1 MSFESEISESLIKA
15 IKVAAN
21 LAKVDFDN
29 EAVSKV
35 LAVIEHFNQLDQ
47 LQLDDAAEFFY
58 PTSDALFTLAEDY
71 QNISRDILLQIVPDK
86 LGLFIKSPLVI
97 GSKDDA

>member
-1 MSFESEISESLIKA
+1 MSFKSEINESVINAIKA
-15 IKVAAN
+15 AAN

-47 LQLDDAAEFFY
+47 LQLDDEPEFFY
-58 PTSDALFTLAEDY
+58 PTSDALFTLSEDY
-71 QNISRDILLQIVPDK
+71 QNVDRDIMLQIVPDR